1 MADAIIEQ
9 IRRIIDNDIK
19 NAYFQIRV
27 ILNTINKKLLKQIAS
42 QILYR
47 NGNPS
52 DLQQN
57 V

>member
-9 IRRIIDNDIK
+9 SHRIIDNDIK
-19 NAYFQIRV
+19 NAYFHIRV
-27 ILNTINKKLLKQIAS
+27 ILNTINKKLLKQIAA